1 MKREAK
7 KYMLLAITLFTIL
20 SHAAETPFYE
30 TKSGL
35 VAFEKTAYRNQLFI
49 RNSQGI
55 ILYKKVIEKSESYD
69 TEFDLTEL
77 LDGNYTFELEKG
89 LQIKITPFVIVLDKV
104 VFFKE
109 KQTVI
114 HKPIIRVKE
123 NTITLSRLSLTSE
136 SLALEIYNSRNE
148 LISSENFEDLMIV
161 SRGYKFSRNEKGN
174 YKIVIKTD
182 GRIFVEVVTI

>member
-1 MKREAK
+1 MKSEAK
-7 KYMLLAITLFTIL
+7 KYMLLVITLFTIL
-20 SHAAETPFYE
+20 SHAAENPFYE
-30 TKSGL
+30 TKNGL
-35 VAFEKTAYRNQLFI
+35 VTLEKTAHKNQLYV

-77 LDGNYTFELEKG
+77 PDGNYTFEVEKG
-89 LQIKITPFVIVLDKV
+89 LQIKITPFVIVLNKV

-109 KQTVI
+109 KQTII

-123 NTITLSRLSLTSE
+123 NTISLSRLSLTSE
-136 SLALEIYNSRNE
+136 SLILEIYNNRNE
-148 LISSENFEDLMIV
+148 LIHSENFEELMVI

-174 YKIVIKTD
+174 YKIVIKTE

>member
-1 MKREAK
+1 MKSEAK
-7 KYMLLAITLFTIL
+7 KYMLLVITLFTIL
-20 SHAAETPFYE
+20 SHGAENPFYE
-30 TKSGL
+30 TKNGL
-35 VAFEKTAYRNQLFI
+35 VTLEKTAHKNQLYV

-69 TEFDLTEL
+69 AEFDLTEL
-77 LDGNYTFELEKG
+77 PDGNYTFEVEKG
-89 LQIKITPFVIVLDKV
+89 LQIKITPFVIVLNKV

-109 KQTVI
+109 KQTII

-123 NTITLSRLSLTSE
+123 NTISLSRLSLTSE
-136 SLALEIYNSRNE
+136 SLILEIYNNRNE
-148 LISSENFEDLMIV
+148 LIHSENFEELMVI

-174 YKIVIKTD
+174 YKIVIKTE